1 MQRYRFFRC
10 FAVHLPALC
19 GSASQA
25 YREFSVLSGRNA
37 HVVVKL
43 TVEIR
48 FAFKTAGKGNLAD
61 VFVALEK
68 HDGGGIDP
76 LLLDI
81 LLRRDPELLC
91 KQVGKIGGGKKH
103 DLPQIGV
110 GNMRIEMAVDVLQN
124 GNEPYRFGGG
134 GNRVRQEKGQK
145 IFDQPFA
152 GDGVGRR
159 IALLIPAD
167 MLQKVAEN
175 FTHKRRRL
183 GFPLRRV
190 NGQIARRRYIEI
202 EMDPIMPQYFVAMRV
217 ENGKGWDKI
226 QFPDCGIRPD
236 VSR

>member
-1 MQRYRFFRC
+1 M
-10 FAVHLPALC
+10 
-19 GSASQA
+19 
-25 YREFSVLSGRNA
+25 E
-37 HVVVKL
+37 L

-68 HDGGGIDP
+68 HDGGGIDS

-91 KQVGKIGGGKKH
+91 KQVGKIGRGKKH
-103 DLPQIGV
+103 DFPQIGV

-134 GNRVRQEKGQK
+134 GNRVRQEKGQQV
-145 IFDQPFA
+145 FDQPFA

-167 MLQKVAEN
+167 VLQKVAEN
-175 FTHKRRRL
+175 FTHERRRL
-183 GFPLRRV
+183 G
-190 NGQIARRRYIEI
+190 
-202 EMDPIMPQYFVAMRV
+202 
-217 ENGKGWDKI
+217 
-226 QFPDCGIRPD
+226 
-236 VSR
+236 